1 MNLETERVKI
11 PLSHGGTM
19 GGYLARPADSETRP
33 GVLVFME
40 IFGVNSHIRDV
51 TERIAREGFVA
62 LAPDYFH
69 RTAPGVELEYTDEGM
84 QEGMGYLQQLVA
96 DEMISDAQAALDFL
110 KSQPNVGGKGLGAI
124 GFCIGGHMTYLT
136 ACTSGVQAAAAY
148 YGGGIAAPQG
158 PGGAPSTVSRTS
170 GIQAK
175 IHCYFGGQDSMI
187 PADQVETVRQ
197 ALQDAGTRHEVV
209 VYDDADHGFNCDQRA
224 SFHGPSAED
233 AWRRSVD
240 LFNAELRES

>member
-1 MNLETERVKI
+1 MNLETEHVQI
-11 PLSHGGTM
+11 PLSHGGKM
-19 GGYLARPADSETRP
+19 GGYLARPTDSETRP

-40 IFGVNSHIRDV
+40 IFGVNAHIRDV

-84 QEGMGYLQQLVA
+84 QKGMGYLGQLVA
-96 DEMISDAQAALDFL
+96 DEMISDAQAALDYL
-110 KSQPNVGGKGLGAI
+110 QSQPNVGGQGVGAI

-136 ACTSGVQAAAAY
+136 ACTAGIRAAAAY
-148 YGGGIAAPQG
+148 YGGGIAAPEG

-170 GIQAK
+170 KIEGK

-187 PADQVETVRQ
+187 PADQVETIRQ
-197 ALQDAGTRHEVV
+197 ALRGAGTRHEVV

-224 SFHGPSAED
+224 SFDGPSAED
-233 AWRRSVD
+233 AWRRSMD
-240 LFNAELRES
+240 LFNAELR